1 MWRGNGMR
9 KLWVKVKSEK
19 DSDGKSLQVVEILES
34 QPKDFSYI
42 VFLEK

>member
-1 MWRGNGMR
+1 M
-9 KLWVKVKSEK
+9 KKVWVQVKSEK